1 MADRRTIQV
10 SRDGSSKRKKESLW
24 SPPVVTNQN
33 EEESYT
39 HSSAA
44 PLSDPEEVRHIQR
57 VILAFRRYLN
67 VSLAR
72 MDRRKRDFLCL
83 SDELQSWVPTYI
95 QNLEQGKEAIRKN
108 DKLLRYILS
117 TVENFESFRAEEQD
131 GSNLTDSDKAVRYTL
146 ECYESD
152 IEKVRSVLLH
162 IMRDWSKLGEP
173 EREECY
179 QPLINATRKEF
190 ERYCNSAEVD
200 PASFRVLVPGAG
212 LGRLAWELA
221 REGFQVQ
228 GNDFTYYSLFS
239 SNYILN
245 YIMEDTQVEGMEFYP
260 FIHQTTNVVDS
271 ADILSPV
278 YIPDVDT
285 RQLPSF
291 SNFSMVAGDFVEVY
305 GCKHQA
311 EQWDCVVTCF
321 FMDTAH
327 NILEYINV
335 IKTILKPGGA
345 WLNLGPLLYHY
356 ADTEDEPSIEI
367 SLEEL
372 RRVIRMFFDIDFEE
386 MRTCSYTRNPR
397 SMLELRYRCSFFVAH
412 KKRATNLSNSGV
424 ADG

>member
-1 MADRRTIQV
+1 MTEKKTIQV
-10 SRDGSSKRKKESLW
+10 SRDGSCKRKKESLW
-24 SPPVVTNQN
+24 SPALATNQV
-33 EEESYT
+33 EEPT
-39 HSSAA
+39 PHSTTP

-72 MDRRKRDFLCL
+72 IDRRRRDFLCL
-83 SDELQSWVPTYI
+83 SDELQSWVPTYL
-95 QNLEQGKEAIRKN
+95 QNLEQSKEAVRKN
-108 DKLLRYILS
+108 DKLLRHILS
-117 TVENFESFRAEEQD
+117 TVENFESFHPGEHY
-131 GSNLTDSDKAVRYTL
+131 GGKLTDGEQVIRYTL

-152 IEKVRSVLLH
+152 IEKVRSILLH
-162 IMRDWSKLGEP
+162 IMRDWSKEGAL
-173 EREECY
+173 ERGECY
-179 QPLINATRKEF
+179 QPLIESTRKEF
-190 ERYCNSAEVD
+190 ERFCRMSSGRVD
-200 PASFRVLVPGAG
+200 PATFRVLVPGAG

-245 YIMEDTQVEGMEFYP
+245 YIMEDTQIEGIELFP
-260 FIHQTTNVVDS
+260 FIHQTTNVIDS

-305 GCKHQA
+305 GNKQQA
-311 EQWDCVVTCF
+311 EQWNCVVTCF

-327 NILEYINV
+327 NILDYVNV
-335 IKTILKPGGA
+335 IKKILKPGGS
-345 WLNLGPLLYHY
+345 WVNLGPLLYHY

-367 SLEEL
+367 SLQEL
-372 RRVIRMFFDIDFEE
+372 RCVIEKFFEIEFEE
-386 MRTCSYTRNPR
+386 MRTCTYTRNAR
-397 SMLELRYRCSFFVAH
+397 SMLQLSYRCTYFVAH
-412 KKRATNLSNSGV
+412 KKYTTNS
-424 ADG
+424 

>member
-1 MADRRTIQV
+1 MMTKKKTIQV
-10 SRDGSSKRKKESLW
+10 SRDVSYKRKKESLW
-24 SPPVVTNQN
+24 SPEVITDHV
-33 EEESYT
+33 EEPT
-39 HSSAA
+39 AHSTTP

-72 MDRRKRDFLCL
+72 IDRRRRDFLCL
-83 SDELQSWVPTYI
+83 SDELQSWVPTYL
-95 QNLEQGKEAIRKN
+95 QNLEQSKEAIRKN

-117 TVENFESFRAEEQD
+117 TVENFESFQAREQYGGD
-131 GSNLTDSDKAVRYTL
+131 LTDGDQVVRYTL

-152 IEKVRSVLLH
+152 IEKVRSILLH
-162 IMRDWSKLGEP
+162 IMRDWSKEGAP

-179 QPLINATRKEF
+179 RPLIDSTIKEYERFCSDSSSRK
-190 ERYCNSAEVD
+190 D
-200 PASFRVLVPGAG
+200 PATFRVLVPGAG

-245 YIMEDTQVEGMEFYP
+245 YIMEDTHVEGMEFFP
-260 FIHQTTNVVDS
+260 FIHQTTNVIDS

-285 RQLPSF
+285 RELPSF

-305 GCKHQA
+305 GSKQQA

-327 NILEYINV
+327 NILDYVSV
-335 IKTILKPGGA
+335 IKNLLKPGGS
-345 WLNLGPLLYHY
+345 WINLGPLLYHY
-356 ADTEDEPSIEI
+356 ADTEDEPSIEL
-367 SLEEL
+367 SLQEL
-372 RRVIRMFFDIDFEE
+372 RRVINMLFDIEFEE
-386 MRTCSYTRNPR
+386 MRSCSYTRNPR
-397 SMLELRYRCSFFVAH
+397 SMLQLQYRCSYFVAH
-412 KKRATNLSNSGV
+412 KKHTTKS
-424 ADG
+424 